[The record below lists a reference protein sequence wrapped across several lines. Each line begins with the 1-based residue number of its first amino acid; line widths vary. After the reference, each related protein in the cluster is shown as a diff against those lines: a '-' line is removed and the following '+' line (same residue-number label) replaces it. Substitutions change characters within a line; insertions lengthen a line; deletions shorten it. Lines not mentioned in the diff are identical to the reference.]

1 MCDLKSWLRTLRS
14 NEVVGDCFQQGR
26 REGKMSILAG
36 SSEWA
41 ELETAQQA
49 LQIELMQIE
58 SEIEAQQEAMARIET
73 QIRFLDRAT
82 RQAA

>member
-1 MCDLKSWLRTLRS
+1 
-14 NEVVGDCFQQGR
+14 
-26 REGKMSILAG
+26 MSILAG